1 MEKLYRIRPLEKN
14 SVEYFVDVYERLSDG
29 SIRGFD
35 VTEIWRWGLGY
46 RPEDEPVWKFET
58 GDHGIHCNPKVG
70 WGCELDNLCAV
81 YINFSDGFTA
91 EEKSEIEAILRYEKQ
106 DGDGRSGTVWIYDGD
121 HNWEIEDQHVR
132 FTGPVQIDFLDEQ
145 GEVIEENVETY
156 DSDAE

>member
-1 MEKLYRIRPLEKN
+1 M
-14 SVEYFVDVYERLSDG
+14 
-29 SIRGFD
+29 
-35 VTEIWRWGLGY
+35 
-46 RPEDEPVWKFET
+46 
-58 GDHGIHCNPKVG
+58 
-70 WGCELDNLCAV
+70 CAV